1 MKNQGLGG
9 GGKLKFQLIDFPI
22 TSNPLPSYGSA
33 LLSDTKNSFMVN
45 LFSTYL
51 SSRKWNKGIF

>member
-33 LLSDTKNSFMVN
+33 LLGSKGHF
-45 LFSTYL
+45 LRLWWLL
-51 SSRKWNKGIF
+51 SKQ